1 MSSPVVASRQLKEMA
16 VSGGFVVEPDAGDSM
31 IRALEAAIDSL
42 ESRWAELRKLQ
53 ENPPMSD
60 SPTARWVADHM
71 VRTAADEDGL
81 LTQLQATREAFPAYV
96 EAINLAK
103 STYREVDQN
112 ARQRL
117 VGIENEGE

>member
-1 MSSPVVASRQLKEMA
+1 MLASRQLKEMA
-16 VSGGFVVEPDAGDSM
+16 VSGGFVVEPDAGDRM

-42 ESRWAELRKLQ
+42 EARWAELQKLQ

-71 VRTAADEDGL
+71 VRTAADEEGL
-81 LTQLQATREAFPAYV
+81 LTQLRATREAFPTYV

-103 STYREVDQN
+103 RTYREVDQS
-112 ARQRL
+112 AQHRL
-117 VGIENEGE
+117 VSIENEGE